1 MSALD
6 GFFHNL
12 SDEENSDGVLE
23 ESVPS
28 QATPVVSSQQHRTET
43 FQPVMQLAQPCSF
56 LATPSYPQNFSAPSQ
71 GYPMGLQYPHMCPP
85 NQYFP
90 FPYGLPPYGLMTFP
104 PQQIQTSLRNIAPK
118 PDALDTSRSQT
129 RSSSRPPDF
138 IETVKQ
144 LYDRGG
150 IKDSQEPPAEGG
162 SLFKVE
168 KISHWRME
176 TSKYIQ
182 FNVGLKL

>member
-56 LATPSYPQNFSAPSQ
+56 SATPSYPQNFSAPSQ
-71 GYPMGLQYPHMCPP
+71 GYPMGLQYPHVST
-85 NQYFP
+85 Y
-90 FPYGLPPYGLMTFP
+90 LL
-104 PQQIQTSLRNIAPK
+104 
-118 PDALDTSRSQT
+118 
-129 RSSSRPPDF
+129 
-138 IETVKQ
+138 
-144 LYDRGG
+144 
-150 IKDSQEPPAEGG
+150 
-162 SLFKVE
+162 
-168 KISHWRME
+168 
-176 TSKYIQ
+176 
-182 FNVGLKL
+182 

>member
-12 SDEENSDGVLE
+12 SDEENSDGE

-28 QATPVVSSQQHRTET
+28 QAIPVASSQQHRTET
-43 FQPVMQLAQPCSF
+43 FQPVMQLAH
-56 LATPSYPQNFSAPSQ
+56 TPSYPQNFSALSQ
-71 GYPMGLQYPHMCPP
+71 GYPMGLQYPHMCPA

-138 IETVKQ
+138 IETVKLIRKQ

-150 IKDSQEPPAEGG
+150 IEDSREPPAEVEVY
-162 SLFKVE
+162 SRWRKSVIEEWKVN
-168 KISHWRME
+168 
-176 TSKYIQ
+176 Q
-182 FNVGLKL
+182 

>member
-12 SDEENSDGVLE
+12 SDEENSDGALE

-28 QATPVVSSQQHRTET
+28 QATPVVSSQQHRTEP

-56 LATPSYPQNFSAPSQ
+56 SATPSYPQNFSAPSQ

-90 FPYGLPPYGLMTFP
+90 FPYGMPPYGLMTFP

-138 IETVKQ
+138 IETVKLIRKQ

-150 IKDSQEPPAEGG
+150 IEDSQEPPAEGEVY
-162 SLFKVE
+162 SR
-168 KISHWRME
+168 WRKSVIE
-176 TSKYIQ
+176 EWKPVSI
-182 FNVGLKL
+182 FNLM

>member
-71 GYPMGLQYPHMCPP
+71 GYPMGLQYPQMCPP

-104 PQQIQTSLRNIAPK
+104 PH
-118 PDALDTSRSQT
+118 SRSQT

-138 IETVKQ
+138 IETVKLIRKQ

-150 IKDSQEPPAEGG
+150 IEDSQEPPAEGG

-168 KISHWRME
+168 KISH
-176 TSKYIQ
+176 
-182 FNVGLKL
+182 

>member
-1 MSALD
+1 MSGLD

-56 LATPSYPQNFSAPSQ
+56 SATPSYPQNFSAPSQ

-90 FPYGLPPYGLMTFP
+90 FPYGLPRAVRVNDISASADSNL
-104 PQQIQTSLRNIAPK
+104 SEK
-118 PDALDTSRSQT
+118 
-129 RSSSRPPDF
+129 
-138 IETVKQ
+138 
-144 LYDRGG
+144 DR
-150 IKDSQEPPAEGG
+150 
-162 SLFKVE
+162 
-168 KISHWRME
+168 
-176 TSKYIQ
+176 TC
-182 FNVGLKL
+182 KLAQ

>member
-56 LATPSYPQNFSAPSQ
+56 SATPSYPQNFSAPSQ
-71 GYPMGLQYPHMCPP
+71 GYPMGLQYPQMCPP

-104 PQQIQTSLRNIAPK
+104 PH
-118 PDALDTSRSQT
+118 SRSQT

-138 IETVKQ
+138 IETVK
-144 LYDRGG
+144 LMAASRIHRNHRLRGEVY
-150 IKDSQEPPAEGG
+150 SR
-162 SLFKVE
+162 
-168 KISHWRME
+168 WRKSVIE
-176 TSKYIQ
+176 EWKPVSI
-182 FNVGLKL
+182 FNLM